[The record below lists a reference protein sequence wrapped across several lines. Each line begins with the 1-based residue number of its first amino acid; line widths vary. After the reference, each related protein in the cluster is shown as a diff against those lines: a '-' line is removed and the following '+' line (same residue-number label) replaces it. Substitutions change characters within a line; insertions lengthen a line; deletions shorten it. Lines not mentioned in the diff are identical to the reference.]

1 LIGKLPRATLF
12 SVGERLIAFVLQF
25 GATVVIARLLSPAE
39 VGVFSLAASLVAI
52 GHVFR
57 QFGVGDFLVQERAL
71 DRDLLRAAYG
81 MTLAVSWAIAA
92 LLLVAAAP
100 LAMLYR
106 EPAVAQVLQV
116 MALSFL
122 LMPIG
127 SICST
132 MLVRELSFGRLAAV
146 QTASTAVAAA
156 TSVALAWAG
165 WSSLSLAW
173 GAVAG
178 NAVTLVLFAL
188 LRPAEFFMWPRL
200 GELRRILRFGT
211 PMTGSYLSEQLAARV
226 PDLLMPRSLGFEA
239 LGLFSR
245 GQSLALTAHDV
256 LVTGFVRVARP
267 VFAAGER
274 EPAALRETYLAFL
287 TRLAA
292 PPLAAFLFMA
302 IFAEPLVRVLFG
314 ATWLPSAPVLTV
326 TAVSLALAV
335 PWYLAPGLLIGTGRA
350 GPMLRVALVRLLAAG
365 LAVAVGVQIGL
376 MATALLLA
384 LASLLHLTAYQ
395 RALRAATGIRL
406 ADLARACAPSLRV
419 IGPALAVAA
428 LARLMPA
435 DTAWQAL
442 LSVGAGLGLLTGM
455 SVSLAIL
462 TRHPLAMALGRL
474 GGLRQPA
481 ASR

>member
-1 LIGKLPRATLF
+1 MKGVPRATLF
-12 SVGERLIAFVLQF
+12 SVGERVLAFALQF
-25 GATVVIARLLSPAE
+25 GATVIIARLLAPAE
-39 VGVFSLAASLVAI
+39 IGVFSLAASLVAI

-71 DRDLLRAAYG
+71 DRELLRAAYG
-81 MTLAVSWAIAA
+81 MTLAVSWTIAA
-92 LLLVAAAP
+92 LLLIGATP
-100 LAMLYR
+100 LAALYR

-146 QTASTAVAAA
+146 QAASTVVAAA
-156 TSVALAWAG
+156 TSVGLAWAG

-188 LRPAEFFMWPRL
+188 LRPAEFFMRPRL

-211 PMTGSYLSEQLAARV
+211 PMTGSYLFEQIASRV

-245 GQSLALTAHDV
+245 GQSLALNAHDV

-267 VFAAGER
+267 VFAAGVR
-274 EPAALRETYLAFL
+274 EPAALRDTYLSFL
-287 TRLAA
+287 ARLAA

-314 ATWLPSAPVLTV
+314 ATWLPAAPVLTIS
-326 TAVSLALAV
+326 AVSLAIAV

-350 GPMLRVALVRLLAAG
+350 APMLRVALVRLLAAS
-365 LAVAVGVQIGL
+365 LAVAVGVRFGL
-376 MATALLLA
+376 LATALLLA
-384 LASLLHLTAYQ
+384 LASLLHLAAYQ
-395 RALRAATGIRL
+395 RALHAATGIRV
-406 ADLARACAPSLRV
+406 ADLAQACGSSLRV
-419 IGPALAVAA
+419 VGPALAVAA

-442 LSVGAGLGLLTGM
+442 LSVGTGLGLLAG
-455 SVSLAIL
+455 VGIVLAVL
-462 TRHPLAMALGRL
+462 TRHPLALALGRL